1 MIDRGMH
8 LTGSPW
14 KEQRQFGNIT
24 TTAMGSHDRSTRWY
38 ILVRGLKIRNTDMPL
53 VSVRAR
59 LRTFMFALALC
70 CTITA
75 SQATMD
81 PKTPLPVDPAIHI
94 GALDNG
100 LSYWIRNHATPP
112 GKISFWLHVSSG
124 SVNETDGQEGI
135 AHYLEHLAFN
145 GTTHFPPG
153 ELIKFF
159 ESIGLRFGQHQ
170 NAFTSFN
177 QTTYTLTLPNTE
189 PDTID
194 KGLLYLSD
202 VAFGMLLTP
211 EEIDKERNVILE
223 ENRARKGVRQ
233 RLMEQILP
241 ELLPGSR
248 VARRLPIGLEST
260 IAKVQRDDFKAYY
273 DKWYHPGNVTVLA
286 VGDAPVKTIEA
297 AIAKHFG
304 NWQRPN
310 APPNDLA
317 YGVTPY
323 QTSRAIVLTDPE
335 LTTAS
340 VETLAI
346 GPRQTVTT
354 IGAYRERLV
363 RRLGTWIVNRRLQ
376 QLVQEGK
383 APFQSARVS
392 VSPLFDVATQ
402 RSAEADAEPAVWSEA
417 LTSLLTEVERA
428 RRHGFTPQELDNAKS
443 TFLANIEHATQTEST
458 RDARYFLSTM
468 NRALSTETRPRAA
481 AQSLQLQQQLLPSIT
496 LQEVAAAF
504 ATAFAPGAKAALVTL
519 PERDDVTVPSREDV
533 LALVKAA
540 TVKEVAP
547 WQGAKPL
554 AALLEQTPKPG
565 VIAER
570 SRDDV
575 LNVTHVT
582 FDNNVRVHYRF
593 MDFKK
598 DNVTVTIALAGGK
611 IRETEA
617 NRGITSVSIQPL
629 VQPATS
635 RFSSTAL
642 RDYMTGKKVG
652 LNARQTAD
660 MIRIN
665 VAGTPDALEDGMQLA
680 HLLLREAT
688 IEPASVELWK
698 QKQLQALEAHRTQV
712 GARTQEA
719 SVLLLSGDDPRMRT
733 LTPEQVKARAQGIPQ
748 AQAWLDHLLQT
759 APIEVAIVGD
769 MPEDRALALVA
780 TYLGSLPKRERT
792 DPSLTPLR
800 QVAGFTGPM
809 ERTVEVETIT
819 PRAQPLLM
827 WRSAPWSDVK
837 GRRISYL
844 VARILET
851 RMREEIREK
860 RGLTYSTSTYVRP
873 ARVYPSMSALYV
885 QFTADP
891 DKVQEAVRIARSVVE
906 TFAAEGPTDAEMQTV
921 RKQMTNTIET
931 MMQEPR
937 FWVNLLSDLD
947 YHGTHLSDVHGLLDK
962 ILAFTKADVT
972 AAAQKTV
979 RPERF
984 GVVIGQPKA
993 STNKQSQKA
1002 KTNHDG

>member
-1 MIDRGMH
+1 
-8 LTGSPW
+8 
-14 KEQRQFGNIT
+14 
-24 TTAMGSHDRSTRWY
+24 
-38 ILVRGLKIRNTDMPL
+38 MPL

-59 LRTFMFALALC
+59 LCALTFVLALC
-70 CTITA
+70 FA
-75 SQATMD
+75 VASSQAKVD
-81 PKTPLPVDPAIHI
+81 PKTPLPVDPAIHM
-94 GALDNG
+94 GTLDNG

-112 GKISFWLHVSSG
+112 GKISFWMHVASG
-124 SVNETDGQEGI
+124 SVNEADGQEGI
-135 AHYLEHLAFN
+135 AHFLEHLAFN

-170 NAFTSFN
+170 NAFTGFN

-189 PDTID
+189 LDTID

-211 EEIDKERNVILE
+211 EETDKERNVILE
-223 ENRARKGVRQ
+223 EGRARKGVRQ

-260 IAKVQRDDFKAYY
+260 VAKVQRDDFKAYY
-273 DKWYHPGNVTVLA
+273 DKWYHPGKVTVLA

-304 NWQRPN
+304 KWQRPD
-310 APPNDLA
+310 APPDDLA
-317 YGVTPY
+317 YGVESY
-323 QTSRAIVLTDPE
+323 KTSRAIVLTDPE

-346 GPRQTVTT
+346 GPRQTITT
-354 IGAYRERLV
+354 IGDYREHLV
-363 RRLGTWIVNRRLQ
+363 RRLGTWMVNRRLQ

-383 APFQSARVS
+383 APFQSANVS
-392 VSPLFDVATQ
+392 VSPLFGVATQ
-402 RSAEADAEPAVWSEA
+402 RNAEAEAEPAAWSEA
-417 LTSLLTEVERA
+417 LLSLLTEVERA
-428 RRHGFTPQELDNAKS
+428 RRHGFTPQELDNAK
-443 TFLANIEHATQTEST
+443 TAFLSNVEHASQTEST
-458 RDARYFLSTM
+458 RDARYFLGRM
-468 NRALSTETRPRAA
+468 NRTLAAEERPRAA
-481 AQSLQLQQQLLPSIT
+481 AQSLQLQQQLLPGIT
-496 LQEVAAAF
+496 LQEVAATF
-504 ATAFAPGAKAALVTL
+504 ANAFAPGAKAAMVIL
-519 PERDDVTVPSREDV
+519 PERDDVAVPSQDDV
-533 LALVKAA
+533 LALVKTALAKAA
-540 TVKEVAP
+540 KP
-547 WQGAKPL
+547 WQGAERPT
-554 AALLEQTPKPG
+554 ALLEQVPQPG
-565 VIAER
+565 TIAER
-570 SRDDV
+570 SRDEV
-575 LNVTHVT
+575 LNITNVT

-598 DNVTVTIALAGGK
+598 DNVTVTITLAGGK

-617 NRGITSVSIQPL
+617 NRGITSVAVQPL
-629 VQPATS
+629 VKLATS

-652 LNARQTAD
+652 VSANQMAD
-660 MIRIN
+660 MVRLS
-665 VAGTPDALEDGMQLA
+665 VSGTPEALEDGLQLA
-680 HLLLREAT
+680 HLLLREAK

-698 QKQLQALEAHRTQV
+698 KQQLQALEAHRTQV
-712 GARTQEA
+712 GALTREA
-719 SVLLLSGDDPRMRT
+719 GMLLLSGDDPRMRT
-733 LTPEQVKARAQGIPQ
+733 LTPEQVKTRAQGIPQ
-748 AQAWLDHLLQT
+748 AQAWLDALLQT

-769 MPEDRALALVA
+769 MPEDRAMALAA
-780 TYLGSLPKRERT
+780 TYLGSLPKRGRT

-800 QVAGFTGPM
+800 QVAGFTGPI
-809 ERTVEVETIT
+809 ERTVEVDTIT
-819 PRAQPLLM
+819 PRAQPLLI
-827 WRSAPWSDVK
+827 WRSAPWSDVQ

-844 VARILET
+844 MARILET

-873 ARVYPSMSALYV
+873 ARVYPLMSALYV

-906 TFAAEGPTDAEMQTV
+906 RFAAEGPTEAEMETV
-921 RKQMTNTIET
+921 RKQMKNTIET

-937 FWVNLLSDLD
+937 FWVSLLADLD
-947 YHGTHLSDVHGLLDK
+947 YHGTRLNDLHGLLDK

-972 AAAQKTV
+972 QAAQKTV

-993 STNKQSQKA
+993 LSEKQSQKA
-1002 KTNHDG
+1002 KVQHDG